1 MLHCNM
7 NPQMT
12 LQLSLDDLLAELQHA
27 RRRGDLGR
35 LALIAYCDVWRWAR
49 RAGERSLA
57 DHSAAM
63 FTEQPHASREA
74 FLEQVDSLVF
84 ELEQVRS
91 RFLVAVPASTYRV
104 SMLPRPARSRRRT
117 ELRPGTTAARENGP
131 RETARAVRWSAVV
144 RSFS

>member
-7 NPQMT
+7 NQQMT

-35 LALIAYCDVWRWAR
+35 LALIAYCDVRRWAR

-74 FLEQVDSLVF
+74 FLEQVDSLVY

-91 RFLVAVPASTYRV
+91 RFLVAVPGIDVPRV
-104 SMLPRPARSRRRT
+104 DAA
-117 ELRPGTTAARENGP
+117 TAGQVA
-131 RETARAVRWSAVV
+131 TQD
-144 RSFS
+144 